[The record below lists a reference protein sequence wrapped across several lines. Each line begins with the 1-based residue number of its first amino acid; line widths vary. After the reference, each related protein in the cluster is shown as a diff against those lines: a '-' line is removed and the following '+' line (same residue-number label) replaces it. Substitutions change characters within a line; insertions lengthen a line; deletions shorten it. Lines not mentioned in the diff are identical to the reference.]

1 MIHNMHFNVSI
12 ILSNTYNIIDLTILS
27 LKEKTF
33 QSVLTL
39 FLFVFIF
46 LSLDDSLIHAQD
58 FIKLIIGKKKK
69 NINIIYLFLKLL
81 LS

>member
-58 FIKLIIGKKKK
+58 FIKLIIGKKEEKHK
-69 NINIIYLFLKLL
+69 H
-81 LS
+81 